1 MARKIFKY
9 QDYTLEELQD
19 MSLDDLVKILPAR
32 QRRSLKR
39 GFLPR
44 QQIVL
49 DKFRKLKKQE
59 QKAGKG
65 GKPLV
70 IKTHC
75 RDMIVLPE
83 MVGTIFGIYN
93 GKEFMEVEF
102 TPEMIGCYFGEFAP
116 TRQRVQH
123 GDPGMGATRSSM
135 FVPLK

>member
-1 MARKIFKY
+1 MARKEFVY
-9 QDYTLEELQD
+9 RGYTLEELQQ
-19 MSLDDLVKILPAR
+19 MPLDNVIDLFPSR

-44 QQIVL
+44 QKKVL
-49 DKFRKLKKQE
+49 EKIRKLKKDENKSGRPQI
-59 QKAGKG
+59 
-65 GKPLV
+65 

-83 MVGTIFGIYN
+83 MVGVTFGIYN
-93 GKEFMEVEF
+93 GKEFTEV
-102 TPEMIGCYFGEFAP
+102 TIQPEMIGCYFGEFAP
-116 TRQRVQH
+116 TRKRVEH

>member
-9 QDYTLEELQD
+9 RGYTLEELQA
-19 MSLDDLVKILPAR
+19 MSLEEVIELLPSR

-44 QQIVL
+44 QEKVL
-49 DKFRKLKKQE
+49 AKMEKVDIENNNGRPE
-59 QKAGKG
+59 
-65 GKPLV
+65 V

-75 RDMIVLPE
+75 RDMIVLPN
-83 MVGTIFGIYN
+83 MVGYTFGIYN
-93 GKEFMEVEF
+93 GREFVEV
-102 TPEMIGCYFGEFAP
+102 TIKPEMIGCYFGEFAQ
-116 TRQRVQH
+116 TRSRVQH

>member
-1 MARKIFKY
+1 MARKEFMY
-9 QDYTLEELQD
+9 RGYTLEELQQ
-19 MSLDDLVKILPAR
+19 MPLDNVIQLFPSR

-44 QQIVL
+44 QKKVL
-49 DKFRKLKKQE
+49 EKVRKLKKDE
-59 QKAGKG
+59 KG
-65 GKPLV
+65 GRPRI

-83 MVGTIFGIYN
+83 MVGVTLGIYN
-93 GKEFMEVEF
+93 GKEFTEV
-102 TPEMIGCYFGEFAP
+102 TIQPEMIGCYFGEFAP
-116 TRQRVQH
+116 TRKRVEH

>member
-9 QDYTLEELQD
+9 RGYTLEELQE
-19 MSLDDLVKILPAR
+19 MSLEEVIELLPSR

-44 QQIVL
+44 QEKVL
-49 DKFRKLKKQE
+49 AKMEKVDIENNNGRPE
-59 QKAGKG
+59 
-65 GKPLV
+65 V

-75 RDMIVLPE
+75 RDLIVLPN
-83 MVGTIFGIYN
+83 MVGYTFGIYN
-93 GKEFMEVEF
+93 GREFVEV
-102 TPEMIGCYFGEFAP
+102 TIKPEMIGCYFGEFAQ
-116 TRQRVQH
+116 TRSRVQH

>member
-1 MARKIFKY
+1 MARKVFKY
-9 QDYTLEELQD
+9 RGYTLEELQQ
-19 MSLDDLVKILPAR
+19 MPLDNVIDLFPSR

-44 QQIVL
+44 QKKVL
-49 DKFRKLKKQE
+49 EKIRNLKKE
-59 QKAGKG
+59 GNKG
-65 GKPLV
+65 GRPQV

-83 MVGTIFGIYN
+83 MVGLTFGIYN
-93 GKEFMEVEF
+93 GKEFTEV
-102 TPEMIGCYFGEFAP
+102 TIQPEMMGCYFGEFAP
-116 TRQRVQH
+116 TRKRVEH

>member
-9 QDYTLEELQD
+9 RGYTLEELQA
-19 MSLDDLVKILPAR
+19 MSLEEVIELLPSR

-44 QQIVL
+44 QEKVL
-49 DKFRKLKKQE
+49 AKMEKVDIENNDGRPE
-59 QKAGKG
+59 
-65 GKPLV
+65 V

-75 RDMIVLPE
+75 RDLIVLPN
-83 MVGTIFGIYN
+83 MVGYTFGIYN
-93 GKEFMEVEF
+93 GREFVEV
-102 TPEMIGCYFGEFAP
+102 TIKPEMIGCYFGEFAQ
-116 TRQRVQH
+116 TRSRVQH

>member
-9 QDYTLEELQD
+9 RGYTLEELQA
-19 MSLDDLVKILPAR
+19 MSLEEVIELLPSR

-44 QQIVL
+44 QEKVL
-49 DKFRKLKKQE
+49 AKMEKIDIENNNGRPE
-59 QKAGKG
+59 
-65 GKPLV
+65 V

-75 RDMIVLPE
+75 RDLIVLPN
-83 MVGTIFGIYN
+83 MVGYTFGIYN
-93 GKEFMEVEF
+93 GREFVEV
-102 TPEMIGCYFGEFAP
+102 TIKPEMIGCYFGEFAQ
-116 TRQRVQH
+116 TRSRVQH

>member
-1 MARKIFKY
+1 MARKEFRY
-9 QDYTLEELQD
+9 RNYTLEELQE
-19 MSLDDLVKILPAR
+19 MPLDNVIEILPSR

-44 QQIVL
+44 QKKVL
-49 DKFRKLKKQE
+49 EKIRKIKKE
-59 QKAGKG
+59 GKATKG
-65 GKPLV
+65 GRPQI

-83 MVGTIFGIYN
+83 MVGLTFGIYN
-93 GKEFMEVEF
+93 GKEFVQVQIQ
-102 TPEMIGCYFGEFAP
+102 PEMIGCYFGEFAP
-116 TRQRVQH
+116 TRQRVEH